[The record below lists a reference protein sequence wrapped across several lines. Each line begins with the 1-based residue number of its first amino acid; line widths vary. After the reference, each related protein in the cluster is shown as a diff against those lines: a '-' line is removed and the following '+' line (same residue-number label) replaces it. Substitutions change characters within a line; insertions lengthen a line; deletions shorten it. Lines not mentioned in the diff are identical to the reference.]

1 MQEFR
6 FPTQRSKLNGPP
18 VITKNGIITSHG
30 SEMSLF
36 APRLII
42 KHWTECVPE
51 YAVPSLLPL
60 GPSSEF
66 SK

>member
-1 MQEFR
+1 MKEHNPIKDTDQRIFTINSLLIA
-6 FPTQRSKLNGPP
+6 TQ
-18 VITKNGIITSHG
+18 T
-30 SEMSLF
+30 
-36 APRLII
+36 PRLLI
-42 KHWTECVPE
+42 KHWTECVLE